1 MTEMMM
7 DSHSARARVLFE
19 TLLIEALSEGTSE
32 DREQLR
38 SNLVRMG
45 LDDHFARRLLRA
57 DIPEIVRASS
67 LLRLLH
73 LKQEGCPEP
82 AAPEKKTATEKA

>member
-1 MTEMMM
+1 MTEMMI
-7 DSHSARARVLFE
+7 DSLTAGDRVLFE

-45 LDDHFARRLLRA
+45 LDDHCARRLLKA

-67 LLRLLH
+67 LLRLLGMKEEVS
-73 LKQEGCPEP
+73 LDP